1 MATKKKTKA
10 VSSVRAFSSVYSHDK
25 VREID
30 DRIMKAQK
38 KYNARVQKAM
48 ANAKDFVITH

>member
-1 MATKKKTKA
+1 MATKKSTKV
-10 VSSVRAFSSVYSHDK
+10 VSSARAFSSVYNHDK

-30 DRIMKAQK
+30 NRIMKAQK
-38 KYNARVQKAM
+38 NYDARVQKAM

>member
-1 MATKKKTKA
+1 MAVKKITKT
-10 VSSVRAFSSVYSHDK
+10 VISVRAFSSVYNHDK

-30 DRIMKAQK
+30 ERIMKAQK
-38 KYNARVQKAM
+38 KYDARVQKAM